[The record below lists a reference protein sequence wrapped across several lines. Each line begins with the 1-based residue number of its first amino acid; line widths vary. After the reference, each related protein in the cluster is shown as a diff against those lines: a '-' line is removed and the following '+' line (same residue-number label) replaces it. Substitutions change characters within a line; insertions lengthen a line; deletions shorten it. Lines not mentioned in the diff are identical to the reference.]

1 MSRTKEMKALRQRL
15 ESQGFDVAVARNGHY
30 RVVAPDGRKCQIAS
44 TPRENR
50 GVLNAITRLK
60 RIGYDPSLN

>member
-1 MSRTKEMKALRQRL
+1 MARSSEMKALCKRL
-15 ESQGFDVAVARNGHY
+15 TAQGFDVAIARNGHY
-30 RVVAPDGRKCQIAS
+30 KVVAPDGRKCQIAA

-60 RIGYDPSLN
+60 RIGYDPALN